1 VEEMPNLG
9 DADIT
14 TKEDLGI
21 QNVYLKDTSFET
33 PHSPEI
39 FREQW
44 QPNLDLEI
52 TNDIKNLE
60 ENIYEVVLHI
70 TATVKAKDKT
80 AFLVEVQ
87 QAGIFTLKGFTP
99 DNLAYMLNSY
109 CPTLL
114 FPFARETISSLVSR
128 GGFQPL
134 WLAPI
139 NFDALYAE
147 QMEKQKEA
155 QNPTN

>member
-1 VEEMPNLG
+1 MPNLG

-14 TKEDLGI
+14 TKEDFGI

-33 PHSPEI
+33 PHSPAI

-44 QPNLDLEI
+44 KPELDLEI
-52 TNDIKNLE
+52 TNDIKQLE

-70 TATVKAKDKT
+70 TATVKAGEKT
-80 AFLVEVQ
+80 AFLAEVQ
-87 QAGIFTLKGFTP
+87 QAGVFTVKGFTP
-99 DNLAYMLNSY
+99 DNLNYMLNSY

-147 QMEKQKEA
+147 QLEKQREA
-155 QNPTN
+155 QNPTVH